1 MNKLRKAAAGI
12 AVAAAVITG
21 GAAADVAT
29 SHNTSTAE
37 AATYG
42 SPYRVNLGFN
52 HCAVFMYVDYN
63 WWEEVFQGKRD
74 GAEYQYRVL
83 C

>member
-1 MNKLRKAAAGI
+1 MLGIKKLWAKVALVLAGLMMI
-12 AVAAAVITG
+12 GGVAQ
-21 GAAADVAT
+21 
-29 SHNTSTAE
+29 

-63 WWEEVFQGKRD
+63 WWEELWGKRD

>member
-1 MNKLRKAAAGI
+1 MRSVAAVVLASGI
-12 AVAAAVITG
+12 GLGGAVAAQ
-21 GAAADVAT
+21 
-29 SHNTSTAE
+29 

-63 WWEEVFQGKRD
+63 WWEELWGKRD

>member
-1 MNKLRKAAAGI
+1 MFKKAI
-12 AVAAAVITG
+12 ASTILTVGLLTG
-21 GAAADVAT
+21 GAAVA
-29 SHNTSTAE
+29 N

-42 SPYRVNLGFN
+42 SPFKQYVGFGR
-52 HCAVFMYVDYN
+52 CAVFMPVDYN

-74 GAEYQYRVL
+74 GVEFQYYAA